1 MYSRIGVNM
10 FVDARDIQDSTG
22 ISRVT
27 LSKMGSKGFDWVR
40 KNGATLQFDVDSVGF
55 QEWVSSA
62 MEASQR
68 RKAELRAISNIEQ
81 PSAEKESL
89 DTSDDTQLVIKAKN
103 AKYQSMINAAELSR
117 FKIEMQKIELEKI
130 AGNLIELQF
139 AQFAFFGYL
148 ERVNQEMLLLPKKF
162 MAKIEHLLTD
172 HIVNNPDIQKI
183 ESTELREAV
192 FSVLSSFDRKAIA
205 SELIKLNISEYEEI
219 IRTVKKSQLE
229 DIDNWNK
236 ER

>member
-1 MYSRIGVNM
+1 M